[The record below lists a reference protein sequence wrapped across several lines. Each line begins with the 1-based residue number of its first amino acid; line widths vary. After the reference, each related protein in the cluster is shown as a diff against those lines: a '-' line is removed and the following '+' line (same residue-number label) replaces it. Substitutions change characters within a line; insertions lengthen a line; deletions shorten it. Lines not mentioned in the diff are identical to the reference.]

1 MKKRIL
7 FTALLFIG
15 LSSIPHAYP
24 QIGEAELRERM
35 FDAFQAVVVAE
46 NAGGDVSEL
55 VQDLNAMITLTET
68 DGAVDPAVFES
79 YVVELISQASQVQ
92 RSGVSETRQSLI
104 ISVSVVLVLLASAG
118 LVWFYGSRVFWSVWL
133 RIKRGWVVKR
143 L

>member
-1 MKKRIL
+1 MKKRFL
-7 FTALLFIG
+7 FTVLLFIG
-15 LSSIPHAYP
+15 LSSIPHAHP
-24 QIGEAELRERM
+24 QIGEADLRERM
-35 FDAFQAVVVAE
+35 YDAFQAVVVAE

-55 VQDLNAMITLTET
+55 VQELNAIITLLET
-68 DGAVDPAVFES
+68 GGAVDPAVFES
-79 YVVELISQASQVQ
+79 IIVELISQASQVQ

-104 ISVSVVLVLLASAG
+104 ISGSVVLVLLASAG